1 MDNRLHPRQSDVDN
15 SFLSSVAGVP
25 LTRLTRIGLCLVW
38 SGFLVCLFSIER
50 CVPVFRSVAA
60 KIGAIGSAGRN
71 PFDQGFSIC
80 MVWLTVEVAVIIW
93 TALKAGG
100 IMLFAKTTPS
110 FRKQI
115 AESLPLEELEVIVE
129 KKRKKAL
136 REQAA
141 KDDGKKG

>member
-1 MDNRLHPRQSDVDN
+1 
-15 SFLSSVAGVP
+15 
-25 LTRLTRIGLCLVW
+25 
-38 SGFLVCLFSIER
+38 
-50 CVPVFRSVAA
+50 
-60 KIGAIGSAGRN
+60 
-71 PFDQGFSIC
+71 
-80 MVWLTVEVAVIIW
+80 
-93 TALKAGG
+93 
-100 IMLFAKTTPS
+100 MLFAKTTPS